1 MTTFSPV
8 NSNTTMASWAKIA
21 SLKNPHMTANTK
33 PKPAPPESI
42 ESPTPREAGN
52 SKRSNH
58 CARSSRVAV
67 PDIPIR
73 KKHVITPANLPVSIT
88 NESFRQK
95 HSLDPLTS
103 PESTSVQKVDSAATN
118 TPPPAQLSR
127 EYDVY
132 ATPFVPPDWLKINLE
147 PPVRTTMARSRH
159 RIDYHRYVS
168 NFCGTHLLP
177 DRHETTRGIEA
188 KAIGLADLT
197 ASLYYTY
204 FLASLHRE
212 CTAVKCEN
220 EGHALYRVPLYLTG
234 VVTEDPIWAL
244 TIPGLREDSPFLE
257 MGDMLQ
263 LRQLWI
269 GSDGNI
275 IKVPMVADGPDSFG
289 QATFLQ
295 GWTGVQY
302 DACVYAVD
310 RAKEVVYLKAND
322 LGFLHTNQPVPMG
335 VNVVFPLKQ
344 AKINIQQRALGFI
357 ASQLD
362 MVDPS
367 PMHNQESVADGDF
380 DDFNDVT
387 AMGNASSRA
396 PGQSEGTMLNT
407 WIQRMLFPTEA
418 HGEMQ
423 TELRRIPHR
432 ALFDHSINYEQAH
445 AVNSICTRDYGT
457 LPYLISGPP
466 GTGKTKTLVETAMQ
480 LFNTSEAAH
489 TLICAPSE
497 AAADTLALRLKKYL
511 SNEQLFRLIRPGR
524 NDTEVPGELTQYC
537 YMKNDMF
544 SLPPVKR
551 MMAYNIVVTSCQD
564 AGILFD
570 ARLTNNDLW
579 HIERNVLATFHPED
593 QVATPRLHWRALLI
607 DEAAQATEMDLL
619 AAISVACP
627 PSSYPTD
634 LPQPLFV
641 MAGDENQLGP
651 KTASRDPHFSK
662 SLFARLAER
671 PLYKTHPLSRSSVK
685 PSAAPPVLKKS
696 MLPIIY
702 PPFTNLIRNYRSHPA
717 ILSVP
722 SALFYN
728 DTLIPESPTPHTPLQ
743 TSPLWRGR
751 KWPVLFVPNTAPDE
765 IERDGG
771 GWYNIAEAHIA
782 CSIAQ
787 QLVRDSGVAQK
798 DICIMSPFAA
808 QVKLL
813 RSRIRSQQ
821 YGLWDVNIGP
831 LEAFQGLEKRVV
843 IVCTTRTR
851 GRFLAEDERR
861 GLGIVQQRRKMN
873 VALTRAMEALFVV
886 GNPEILRRDEC
897 WKMWLAFC
905 WRNGLVDERG
915 ERWNGD
921 AEGFGEENV
930 GVLERALVAKGDN
943 IGEKGEVLGKGAEGL
958 DMSRDYEVWMD
969 ILREA
974 LDEESE
980 DIGEEGEE
988 DEDVDRED

>member
-1 MTTFSPV
+1 
-8 NSNTTMASWAKIA
+8 MASWAKVA
-21 SLKNPHMTANTK
+21 SLNALRVTGNTK
-33 PKPAPPESI
+33 PKPITDKSN
-42 ESPTPREAGN
+42 ESPTPREVGN
-52 SKRSNH
+52 SKRSDQ
-58 CARSSRVAV
+58 CTPSSHVAV
-67 PDIPIR
+67 PTIPIR
-73 KKHVITPANLPVSIT
+73 KKHITTPPNLPVSIT
-88 NESFRQK
+88 NESSRK
-95 HSLDPLTS
+95 KPSLTPLAS
-103 PESTSVQKVDSAATN
+103 PESASVQKVDSVASS
-118 TPPPAQLSR
+118 TPPLVQLSR

-132 ATPFVPPDWLKINLE
+132 ARPFVPLAWLKINLE
-147 PPVRTTMARSRH
+147 PPVRTTIAQSRH
-159 RIDYHRYVS
+159 RIDYHEYVS
-168 NFCGTHLLP
+168 TFCGTHLLP
-177 DRHETTRGIEA
+177 NRPETTTGSEA
-188 KAIGLADLT
+188 RAIGLAELT
-197 ASLYYTY
+197 APLYHNY

-212 CTAVKCEN
+212 CAAVQREN
-220 EGHALYRVPLYLTG
+220 ESHALYRVPLYLTG
-234 VVTEDPIWAL
+234 MVTEDPIWAL
-244 TIPGLREDSPFLE
+244 NIPGLREDSPFLE

-269 GSDGNI
+269 SNYGNI
-275 IKVPMVADGPDSFG
+275 TDVPMLVDGSESLFG
-289 QATFLQ
+289 QAMFLQ

-302 DACVYAVD
+302 DACVYGVN
-310 RAKEVVYLKAND
+310 RAKEFVYLKAND
-322 LGFLHTNQPVPMG
+322 LGFLHDYRPVPMG
-335 VNVVFPLKQ
+335 VNVLFPLKQ
-344 AKINIQQRALGFI
+344 SKIDTQQRTLRFI

-367 PMHNQESVADGDF
+367 PMHTQQSVADGDF
-380 DDFNDVT
+380 DDFNDVAAT
-387 AMGNASSRA
+387 SNASSKA
-396 PGQSEGTMLNT
+396 TGQGKEAMQNT
-407 WIQRMLFPTEA
+407 WIQRILFPTEA

-432 ALFDHSINYEQAH
+432 ALFDHATNYEQAH
-445 AVNSICTRDYGT
+445 AVSSICTRDYGT

-480 LFNTSEAAH
+480 LFNTSEATH

-497 AAADTLALRLKKYL
+497 VAADTLALRLKKYL

-537 YMKNDMF
+537 YMTYDMF
-544 SLPPVKR
+544 SLPPIKT

-570 ARLTNNDLW
+570 ARLTNDDLW
-579 HIERNVLATFHPED
+579 HIERNMFATFHPED
-593 QVATPRLHWRALLI
+593 QVATPRLHWGALLI
-607 DEAAQATEMDLL
+607 DEAAQATEIDLL

-634 LPQPLFV
+634 LPQPLFI

-651 KTASRDPHFSK
+651 KTASRDPQFSK
-662 SLFARLAER
+662 SLFARLRER
-671 PLYKTHPLSRSSVK
+671 PLYKNHPLSRSSVK
-685 PSAAPPVLKKS
+685 PSAAPPVLKKN

-722 SALFYN
+722 SSLFYN
-728 DTLIPESPTPHTPLQ
+728 DTLIPESPTPNTPLQ

-787 QLVRDSGVAQK
+787 QLIRDSGVAQK

-821 YGLWDVNIGP
+821 YGLWEVNIGP

-851 GRFLAEDERR
+851 ARFLAEDERR
-861 GLGIVQQRRKMN
+861 GLGIVQQKRKMN
-873 VALTRAMEALFVV
+873 VALTRAKEALFVV
-886 GNPEILRRDEC
+886 GNPGILVRDEC
-897 WKMWLAFC
+897 WKTWLAFC
-905 WRNGLVDERG
+905 WRNGLVDDRG
-915 ERWNGD
+915 EGWDGD
-921 AEGFGEENV
+921 AEGFGEGNV
-930 GVLERALVAKGDN
+930 GVLERALVAKEDSV
-943 IGEKGEVLGKGAEGL
+943 GETGKVLGKGAEGL

-969 ILREA
+969 SLREA

-980 DIGEEGEE
+980 DTDEEEEEDGEE
-988 DEDVDRED
+988 

>member
-1 MTTFSPV
+1 M
-8 NSNTTMASWAKIA
+8 
-21 SLKNPHMTANTK
+21 
-33 PKPAPPESI
+33 
-42 ESPTPREAGN
+42 
-52 SKRSNH
+52 
-58 CARSSRVAV
+58 
-67 PDIPIR
+67 
-73 KKHVITPANLPVSIT
+73 
-88 NESFRQK
+88 
-95 HSLDPLTS
+95 
-103 PESTSVQKVDSAATN
+103 
-118 TPPPAQLSR
+118 
-127 EYDVY
+127 
-132 ATPFVPPDWLKINLE
+132 
-147 PPVRTTMARSRH
+147 
-159 RIDYHRYVS
+159 
-168 NFCGTHLLP
+168 
-177 DRHETTRGIEA
+177 
-188 KAIGLADLT
+188 
-197 ASLYYTY
+197 
-204 FLASLHRE
+204 
-212 CTAVKCEN
+212 
-220 EGHALYRVPLYLTG
+220 
-234 VVTEDPIWAL
+234 VTEDPIWAL

-269 GSDGNI
+269 GNDGNI
-275 IKVPMVADGPDSFG
+275 TDVPMLVDGSERLFG
-289 QATFLQ
+289 QATFLK

-302 DACVYAVD
+302 DACVYGVN

-322 LGFLHTNQPVPMG
+322 LGFLHNYRPVPMG

-344 AKINIQQRALGFI
+344 TKIDTQQRTLRFI

-362 MVDPS
+362 MVDRS
-367 PMHNQESVADGDF
+367 PMHTQQYVTDGGF
-380 DDFNDVT
+380 DDFND
-387 AMGNASSRA
+387 MASLSNESSKA
-396 PGQSEGTMLNT
+396 PGQGKETAQNP

-432 ALFDHSINYEQAH
+432 ALFDHAINYEQAH

-480 LFNTSEAAH
+480 LFNTSESTH

-524 NDTEVPGELTQYC
+524 NDTEVPGELTPYC
-537 YMKNDMF
+537 YMTNDMF
-544 SLPPVKR
+544 SLPSIKA

-570 ARLTNNDLW
+570 ARLTNDDLW
-579 HIERNVLATFHPED
+579 HIERNMLATFHPED
-593 QVATPRLHWRALLI
+593 QVATPRLHWGALLI
-607 DEAAQATEMDLL
+607 DEAAQATEIDLL

-634 LPQPLFV
+634 LPQPLFI

-651 KTASRDPHFSK
+651 KTASRDPHFSE
-662 SLFARLAER
+662 SLFARLAQR

-685 PSAAPPVLKKS
+685 PSAAPPVLKKT
-696 MLPIIY
+696 MLPIVY

-722 SALFYN
+722 SSLFYN
-728 DTLIPESPTPHTPLQ
+728 DTLIPESPTPNTPLQ
-743 TSPLWRGR
+743 TSPLWLGR

-787 QLVRDSGVAQK
+787 QLIRDSGVAQK

-851 GRFLAEDERR
+851 ARFLVEDERR
-861 GLGIVQQRRKMN
+861 GLGIVQQKRKMN
-873 VALTRAMEALFVV
+873 VALTRAKEALFVV
-886 GNPEILRRDEC
+886 GNPEILVRDEC

-905 WRNGLVDERG
+905 WRNGLVDDRG
-915 ERWNGD
+915 EGWDGG
-921 AEGFGEENV
+921 AEGFGEGNV
-930 GVLERALVAKGDN
+930 GVLERALVAKEDSV
-943 IGEKGEVLGKGAEGL
+943 GETGKVLGRGAQGL

-969 ILREA
+969 SLREA

-980 DIGEEGEE
+980 DIDEEEEEME
-988 DEDVDRED
+988 DEDGEE